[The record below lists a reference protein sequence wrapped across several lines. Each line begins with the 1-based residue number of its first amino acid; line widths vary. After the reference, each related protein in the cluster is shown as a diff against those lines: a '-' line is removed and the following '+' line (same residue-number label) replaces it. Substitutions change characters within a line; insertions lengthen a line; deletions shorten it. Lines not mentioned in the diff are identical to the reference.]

1 MTSSCVRQV
10 LSFIDVQE
18 DGIMSRICD
27 HTHRSDEMHPEKRHG
42 KRILL
47 TKEHGS
53 MLFSIPIRTPT
64 RCLVISIL
72 LMLWS
77 VTYAT
82 NHAYTNPN
90 ASVEQRV
97 QDLLGRLTLEEKAG
111 FMSGKNMWFMKNIER
126 LGIPSL
132 QVTDCGHGVTVILDK
147 AGRYSGCATCFPTA
161 VAQAASWDRKLVY
174 EIGSAIAREARD
186 LGSAILLAPM
196 VNIHRTPLNGRN
208 YETYSED
215 PFLAG
220 TLASSFIKGVQSEH
234 IGAVIKAMTANNQ
247 QTNQQHLNVEVSERA
262 LREIYLPAFKIPV
275 LDANPWG
282 VMTAYNGLNGHP
294 TSASKHLISKILK
307 KEWRY
312 DGFVISDWRSVQGN
326 DSITAGLDIEMPGPG
341 RFIATKDI
349 LNAVAQGILTE
360 DELND
365 RVSRYLRALVK
376 SRLLDCDHPKFAA
389 ESNTAKHREL
399 ARKAAEASI
408 VLLKNSP
415 GVLPLNRSKLSK
427 LAVIGPNAEEARLG
441 GGGSASVTACS
452 SVSLLKGLKN
462 YCGKDVLIEFFEGA
476 TMKGD
481 LPVVGNQYLI
491 TTDQGKTLSGLKG
504 EYFDNTG
511 LVGKPSCVRIDEKV
525 DFSWGWAAPCKQ
537 IGKNRYSVRWTGS
550 IRAPNTG
557 TYRIGVT
564 CHEGGFRLY
573 VNGKTAI
580 NQWENP
586 PDETFEAVFSR
597 KSENVKVKME
607 EGTTCDICLEFRK
620 WGNKNAIRLEWE
632 MPGQH
637 NPIEDAV
644 RLAAE
649 SDAAIVFAGLS
660 NLFEG
665 GMNDREDLALPEGQ
679 DELIRAIARANA
691 NTIIVLINGTPV
703 AMPWLDDVPAV
714 VEAYYPGQEGGN
726 AIAMV
731 LFGDVNPSGK
741 LPETFPK
748 RLEDNPS
755 HGFFPGEKRR
765 VSYGEGI
772 YVGYRHYDTRG
783 IEPLFPFGHGL
794 SYMEFEYSNLCI
806 EQKRDGSIYVTL
818 EVKNAGKFAGAET
831 VQLYVR
837 DLVAS
842 VDRPDKELKAF
853 VKIELLP
860 GQTRQADL
868 FLNRDAFEY
877 FSPMQKG
884 WIVEPGEFELLIGS
898 SSRDIRL
905 TEKITVE

>member
-1 MTSSCVRQV
+1 M
-10 LSFIDVQE
+10 
-18 DGIMSRICD
+18 
-27 HTHRSDEMHPEKRHG
+27 
-42 KRILL
+42 
-47 TKEHGS
+47 KELGS
-53 MLFSIPIRTPT
+53 MLFSTPIRTPT
-64 RCLVISIL
+64 RCPVISVL

-77 VTYAT
+77 VAYAT
-82 NHAYTNPN
+82 NHVYTDPN
-90 ASVEQRV
+90 TSVAQRV

-111 FMSGKNMWFMKNIER
+111 FMSGKNMWFMKGVGR

-132 QVTDCGHGVTVILDK
+132 QVTDCGHGVTVILDE
-147 AGRYSGCATCFPTA
+147 AGRYSGCSTCFPTA

-220 TLASSFIKGVQSEH
+220 TLASSFIMGVQSEH

-247 QTNQQHLNVEVSERA
+247 QTNQQHLNVEMSERT

-275 LDANPWG
+275 LDAHPWG

-294 TSASKHLISKILK
+294 TCASKHLISTILK
-307 KEWRY
+307 QEWRY
-312 DGFVISDWRSVQGN
+312 DGFVVSDWRSVQGSA
-326 DSITAGLDIEMPGPG
+326 SIMAGLDIEMPGPG
-341 RFIATKDI
+341 RFMATKDI
-349 LNAVAQGILTE
+349 LKAVAQGNLTE
-360 DELND
+360 EELND

-376 SRLLDCDHPKFAA
+376 SKLLDRDRPKLAA
-389 ESNTAKHREL
+389 ESNTTKHREL
-399 ARKAAEASI
+399 ARRVAEESI
-408 VLLKNSP
+408 ILLKNSSE
-415 GVLPLNRSKLSK
+415 VLPLNRSKLSK

-441 GGGSASVTACS
+441 GGGSASVTACYA
-452 SVSLLKGLKN
+452 VSPLKGLKD
-462 YCGKDVLIEFFEGA
+462 YCGENVSIEFVEGA
-476 TMKGD
+476 TMKGN
-481 LPVVGNQYLI
+481 LPLVDNQYLI
-491 TTDQGKTLSGLKG
+491 TMDQDKTVNGLKG
-504 EYFDNTG
+504 EYFDNRELSG
-511 LVGKPSCVRIDEKV
+511 RPSCVRIDKTV
-525 DFSWGWAAPCKQ
+525 DFSWGWAAPCKEV
-537 IGKNRYSVRWTGS
+537 GKSRYSVRWTGS
-550 IRAPNTG
+550 IRAPHTG
-557 TYRIGVT
+557 TYRISVT

-580 NQWENP
+580 DQWENL
-586 PDETFEAVFSR
+586 PDESFEAVFSR
-597 KSENVKVKME
+597 KSENVILYMK
-607 EGTTCDICLEFRK
+607 EGTTCDIRLEFRK

-632 MPGQH
+632 VPGQQS
-637 NPIEDAV
+637 PIEDTV

-649 SDAAIVFAGLS
+649 SDAAVVFAGLS

-679 DELIRAIARANA
+679 DELIGAVARANA
-691 NTIIVLINGTPV
+691 HTVVVLINGTPV

-714 VEAYYPGQEGGN
+714 LEAYYPGQEGGN
-726 AIAMV
+726 AIARV

-755 HGFFPGEKRR
+755 HGFFPSEKRR
-765 VSYGEGI
+765 VLYGEGI
-772 YVGYRHYDTRG
+772 FVGYRHYDTRG

-794 SYMEFEYSNLCI
+794 SYTKFEYSNLRI
-806 EQKRDGSIYVTL
+806 VKQRDGSVL
-818 EVKNAGKFAGAET
+818 VALKVKNAGTIVGAET

-842 VDRPDKELKAF
+842 VNRPEKELKAF

-860 GQTRQADL
+860 GQKKQAEL
-868 FLNRDAFEY
+868 FLNRDAFAF
-877 FSPMQKG
+877 FSSKQKK

-905 TEKITVE
+905 TDKLVVE

>member
-1 MTSSCVRQV
+1 M
-10 LSFIDVQE
+10 
-18 DGIMSRICD
+18 
-27 HTHRSDEMHPEKRHG
+27 
-42 KRILL
+42 
-47 TKEHGS
+47 KELCS
-53 MLFSIPIRTPT
+53 MLFSTLIRTPT
-64 RCLVISIL
+64 GYLVISTFLIL
-72 LMLWS
+72 CN
-77 VTYAT
+77 VAYAT
-82 NHAYTNPN
+82 NHIYTDPN
-90 ASVEQRV
+90 ASVELRV
-97 QDLLGRLTLEEKAG
+97 EDLLGRLTLDEKAG
-111 FMSGKNMWFMKNIER
+111 FMSGKNMWFMKSVEK
-126 LGIPSL
+126 LGIPSV
-132 QVTDCGHGVTVILDK
+132 QVTDCGHGVTVILDET
-147 AGRYSGCATCFPTA
+147 GQYSGCATCFPTA

-220 TLASSFIKGVQSEH
+220 SLASSFIKGVQSEH

-247 QTNQQHLNVEVSERA
+247 QTNQQNLNVEVSERA

-294 TSASKHLISKILK
+294 TSASKHLISTILK
-307 KEWRY
+307 EEWRY
-312 DGFVISDWRSVQGN
+312 DGFVVSDWRSVQGSE
-326 DSITAGLDIEMPGPG
+326 SITAGLDIEMPGPG
-341 RFIATKDI
+341 RFMATKDI

-376 SRLLDCDHPKFAA
+376 SKLLDRDHPKLAA

-408 VLLKNSP
+408 ILLKNRS

-427 LAVIGPNAEEARLG
+427 LAVIGPNAQEARLG

-452 SVSLLKGLKN
+452 AVSPLKGLKD
-462 YCGKDVLIEFFEGA
+462 YCNKAVSIKFIEGV

-481 LPVVGNQYLI
+481 FPIVGNQYLI
-491 TTDQGKTLSGLKG
+491 TIDQGKSVSGLKG
-504 EYFDNTG
+504 EYFDNGG

-525 DFSWGWAAPCKQ
+525 DFSWGWAAPCKEV
-537 IGKNRYSVRWTGS
+537 GKSSYSVRWTGNV
-550 IRAPNTG
+550 RAPYTG

-573 VNGKTAI
+573 LNGKTAI
-580 NQWENP
+580 DQWENL

-597 KSENVKVKME
+597 KSKNVKIYMKG
-607 EGTTCDICLEFRK
+607 GTTCDIRLEFRK

-632 MPGQH
+632 VPGRH
-637 NPIEDAV
+637 SPIEDAV

-649 SDAAIVFAGLS
+649 SEAAIVFAGLS

-665 GMNDREDLALPEGQ
+665 GMNDREDLSLPEGQ
-679 DELIRAIARANA
+679 DELIRAVAGANA
-691 NTIIVLINGTPV
+691 NTVIVLINGTPIT
-703 AMPWLDDVPAV
+703 MPWLSEVAAV
-714 VEAYYPGQEGGN
+714 MEAYYPGQEGGN
-726 AIAMV
+726 AIARV
-731 LFGDVNPSGK
+731 VFGDVNPSGK
-741 LPETFPK
+741 LPETFP
-748 RLEDNPS
+748 RSLEDNPS
-755 HGFFPGEKRR
+755 HGFFPGRKRR

-794 SYMEFEYSNLCI
+794 SYTEFEYSNLRI
-806 EQKRDGSIYVTL
+806 EQNGDGSARITL
-818 EVKNAGKFAGAET
+818 NVKNAGKSAGAET

-837 DLVAS
+837 DIEAS
-842 VDRPDKELKAF
+842 VDRPNKELKAF
-853 VKIELLP
+853 AKIALLP
-860 GQTRQADL
+860 DQTKQVEL
-868 FLNRDAFEY
+868 YLNRDAFAF
-877 FSPMQKG
+877 FSPIQKR
-884 WIVEPGEFELLIGS
+884 WIIEPGEFELLIGS

-905 TEKITVE
+905 IEKIAVE

>member
-1 MTSSCVRQV
+1 M
-10 LSFIDVQE
+10 
-18 DGIMSRICD
+18 
-27 HTHRSDEMHPEKRHG
+27 
-42 KRILL
+42 
-47 TKEHGS
+47 KEYRS
-53 MLFSIPIRTPT
+53 MLFSAPIRTLK
-64 RCLVISIL
+64 RCFVISVF

-77 VTYAT
+77 VTYGT
-82 NHAYTNPN
+82 NHVYTDPN

-111 FMSGKNMWFMKNIER
+111 FMSGKNMWFMKGVER
-126 LGIPSL
+126 LGIPSV
-132 QVTDCGHGVTVILDK
+132 QVTDCGHGVTVILDEG
-147 AGRYSGCATCFPTA
+147 GRYSGCATCFPTA
-161 VAQAASWDRKLVY
+161 VAQAASWDTNLVY

-220 TLASSFIKGVQSEH
+220 ALASSFIKGVQSEH

-247 QTNQQHLNVEVSERA
+247 QTNQQHLNVEVPERA

-294 TSASKHLISKILK
+294 TCASRHLISTILK

-312 DGFVISDWRSVQGN
+312 DGFVVSDWRSVQGSA
-326 DSITAGLDIEMPGPG
+326 SITAGLDIEMPGPG
-341 RFIATKDI
+341 RFMATRDV
-349 LNAVAQGILTE
+349 LNAVAQGNLTE

-376 SRLLDCDHPKFAA
+376 SRLLDRDHPKLAA
-389 ESNTAKHREL
+389 ESNTARHREL
-399 ARKAAEASI
+399 ARKSAEASI
-408 VLLKNSP
+408 VMLKNDS
-415 GVLPLNRSKLSK
+415 GVLPLNLSRLNK

-452 SVSLLKGLKN
+452 AVSPLRGLKD
-462 YCGKDVLIEFFEGA
+462 YCGETVSIEFVEGA
-476 TMKGD
+476 TMKGN
-481 LPVVGNQYLI
+481 LPVVGNPYLI
-491 TTDQGKTLSGLKG
+491 TADRGKTVSGLKG
-504 EYFDNTG
+504 EYFDNG
-511 LVGKPSCVRIDEKV
+511 ELAGRPACVRIDEKV
-525 DFSWGWAAPCKQ
+525 DFSWGWAAPCKEV
-537 IGKNRYSVRWTGS
+537 GKSRYSVRWTGG
-550 IRAPNTG
+550 IRAPHSG

-564 CHEGGFRLY
+564 CHEGGYRLHI
-573 VNGKTAI
+573 NGKTAI
-580 NQWENP
+580 DQWENLSNK
-586 PDETFEAVFSR
+586 TFEALFSR
-597 KSENVKVKME
+597 KSENVKIYMK
-607 EGTTCDICLEFRK
+607 EGTTCNIRLEFRK

-632 MPGQH
+632 VPGQQS
-637 NPIEDAV
+637 PIQDAA

-665 GMNDREDLALPEGQ
+665 GMNDRENLALPEGQ
-679 DELIRAIARANA
+679 DELISAVARANA
-691 NTIIVLINGTPV
+691 NTVVVLINGTPV

-714 VEAYYPGQEGGN
+714 LEAYYPGQEGGS
-726 AIAMV
+726 AIARV
-731 LFGDVNPSGK
+731 IFGDVNPSGK
-741 LPETFPK
+741 LPETFAK

-794 SYMEFEYSNLCI
+794 SYTEFEYSNLRI
-806 EQKRDGSIYVTL
+806 EQKRDGSVRVTL
-818 EVKNAGKFAGAET
+818 DVKNARESAGAEV

-837 DLVAS
+837 DIVAS
-842 VDRPDKELKAF
+842 IDRPVKELKAF
-853 VKIELLP
+853 AKIELLP
-860 GQTRQADL
+860 GQTKQTEL
-868 FLNRDAFEY
+868 FLNRDAFAF
-877 FSPMQKG
+877 FSPMQKR
-884 WIVEPGEFELLIGS
+884 WIVESGEFELLIGS
-898 SSRDIRL
+898 TSRDIRL
-905 TEKITVE
+905 TDTITVE

>member
-1 MTSSCVRQV
+1 MS
-10 LSFIDVQE
+10 LID
-18 DGIMSRICD
+18 D
-27 HTHRSDEMHPEKRHG
+27 HTHMSDEIHCEKRRG
-42 KRILL
+42 KRMFL
-47 TKEHGS
+47 TKGHGS
-53 MLFSIPIRTPT
+53 MSSSESIRTPIIY
-64 RCLVISIL
+64 LVVYVL
-72 LMLWS
+72 LMRWS
-77 VTYAT
+77 VAYAT
-82 NHAYTNPN
+82 NHVYIDPN

-111 FMSGKNMWFMKNIER
+111 FMSGKNMWFMKSVER
-126 LGIPSL
+126 LGIPSV

-147 AGRYSGCATCFPTA
+147 AGQYSGCATCFPSA
-161 VAQAASWDRKLVY
+161 VAQAASWDRKLVF

-208 YETYSED
+208 YETFSED

-220 TLASSFIKGVQSEH
+220 TLASSFIKGIQSEH

-247 QTNQQHLNVEVSERA
+247 QTNQQNLNVVVSERA

-275 LDANPWG
+275 LDAKPWG
-282 VMTAYNGLNGHP
+282 VMTAYNGLNGYS
-294 TSASKHLISKILK
+294 TCASKHLIFTILK
-307 KEWRY
+307 GEWRY
-312 DGFVISDWRSVQGN
+312 QGFVVSDWRSVRGR
-326 DSITAGLDIEMPGPG
+326 DSITAGMDIEMPGPG
-341 RFIATKDI
+341 RFMATKDI
-349 LNAVAQGILTE
+349 LNAVTQGILTE

-365 RVSRYLRALVK
+365 RIGRYLRALVK
-376 SRLLDCDHPKFAA
+376 SRLLDRDHPKLAA

-399 ARKAAEASI
+399 ARKAAESSI
-408 VLLKNSP
+408 VLLKNSS
-415 GVLPLNRSKLSK
+415 GILPLNRSKLSK

-452 SVSLLKGLKN
+452 SVSPLKGLKN
-462 YCGKDVLIEFFEGA
+462 YCGNNVSIEFVEGV
-476 TMKGD
+476 TMKGNM
-481 LPVVGNQYLI
+481 PIIGNQYLT
-491 TTDQGKTLSGLKG
+491 TTDQGKTVSGLKG

-511 LVGKPSCVRIDEKV
+511 LVGKPSHVRIDEKM

-537 IGKNRYSVRWTGS
+537 VGKNRYSVRWTGS

-573 VNGKTAI
+573 VNGKMAI
-580 NQWENP
+580 NQWEKP
-586 PDETFEAVFSR
+586 SDETFEAVFSR

-607 EGTTCDICLEFRK
+607 EGATCDIRLEFRK

-632 MPGQH
+632 VPDR
-637 NPIEDAV
+637 NSPIEDAV

-665 GMNDREDLALPEGQ
+665 GMNDREDLDLPEGQ
-679 DELIRAIARANA
+679 DELIRAVARANV
-691 NTIIVLINGTPV
+691 NTIVVLINGTPV
-703 AMPWLDDVPAV
+703 AMPWLDDVSAV
-714 VEAYYPGQEGGN
+714 LEAYYPGQEGGS
-726 AIAMV
+726 AIASV

-765 VSYGEGI
+765 VLYGEGI

-783 IEPLFPFGHGL
+783 IEPLFPFGYGL
-794 SYMEFEYSNLCI
+794 SYTEFEYSNLKI
-806 EQKRDGSIYVTL
+806 KKKEDGNICVTL
-818 EVKNAGKFAGAET
+818 DVENIGKVTGAET
-831 VQLYVR
+831 IQLYVR
-837 DLVAS
+837 DLIAS
-842 VDRPDKELKAF
+842 VNRPVKELKAF
-853 VKIELLP
+853 LKVELSP
-860 GQTRQADL
+860 GQIKQAEL
-868 FLNRDAFEY
+868 FLNRNAFAF
-877 FSPMQKG
+877 FSSIQKE
-884 WIVEPGEFELLIGS
+884 WIVEPGEFELLISS

-905 TEKITVE
+905 AEKITVE

>member
-1 MTSSCVRQV
+1 
-10 LSFIDVQE
+10 
-18 DGIMSRICD
+18 
-27 HTHRSDEMHPEKRHG
+27 
-42 KRILL
+42 
-47 TKEHGS
+47 
-53 MLFSIPIRTPT
+53 
-64 RCLVISIL
+64 
-72 LMLWS
+72 MLWG
-77 VTYAT
+77 VAYAT
-82 NHAYTNPN
+82 DHVYTDPN

-97 QDLLGRLTLEEKAG
+97 RDLLGRLTLEEKAG
-111 FMSGKNMWFMKNIER
+111 FMAGKNMWFMKGVER
-126 LGIPSL
+126 LGIPSI
-132 QVTDCGHGVTVILDK
+132 QVTDCGHGVTVILDEG
-147 AGRYSGCATCFPTA
+147 GRYTGCATCFPTA

-174 EIGSAIAREARD
+174 EIGGAIAREARD

-247 QTNQQHLNVEVSERA
+247 QTNQQHLDVQVSERA

-275 LDANPWG
+275 LEANPWG
-282 VMTAYNGLNGHP
+282 VMTAYNSLNGHP
-294 TSASKHLISKILK
+294 TCASKHLILTILK
-307 KEWRY
+307 GQWRY
-312 DGFVISDWRSVQGN
+312 DGFVVSDWRSVQGS

-341 RFIATKDI
+341 RFMATKDI
-349 LNAVAQGILTE
+349 LKAVAEGMLTE

-376 SRLLDCDHPKFAA
+376 SRLLDSDRPKLAA
-389 ESNTAKHREL
+389 ESNTAKHREF

-415 GVLPLNRSKLSK
+415 GVLPLDRSKLRK
-427 LAVIGPNAEEARLG
+427 LAVIGPNAWEARLG

-452 SVSLLKGLKN
+452 AVSPLKGLRD
-462 YCGKDVLIEFFEGA
+462 YCEKAVSVEFAEGA

-481 LPVVGNQYLI
+481 LPVVGSQYLF
-491 TTDQGKTLSGLKG
+491 TKEQGETVSGLKG
-504 EYFDNTG
+504 EYFDNDG
-511 LVGKPSCVRIDEKV
+511 LAGKPSCVRIDEKV
-525 DFSWGWAAPCKQ
+525 DFSWGWAAPRKEV
-537 IGKNRYSVRWTGS
+537 GKGRYSVRWTGG

-564 CHEGGFRLY
+564 CHEGGFRFY
-573 VNGKTAI
+573 VNGKLAI
-580 NQWENP
+580 NQWE
-586 PDETFEAVFSR
+586 DLRDQTFEAVFSR
-597 KSENVKVKME
+597 RSENVIVYMK
-607 EGTTCDICLEFRK
+607 EGTTCDIRLEFRK
-620 WGNKNAIRLEWE
+620 WGNKNSIRLEWQV
-632 MPGQH
+632 PGQH
-637 NPIEDAV
+637 SPIEDAV
-644 RLAAE
+644 RLAAD

-665 GMNDREDLALPEGQ
+665 GMNDREGLALPEGQ
-679 DELIRAIARANA
+679 DELIRAVARANA
-691 NTIIVLINGTPV
+691 NTIVVLINGTPV
-703 AMPWLDDVPAV
+703 AMPWLDDVAAV
-714 VEAYYPGQEGGN
+714 VEAYYPGQEGGD
-726 AIAMV
+726 AIARV
-731 LFGDVNPSGK
+731 IFGDVNPSGK

-748 RLEDNPS
+748 RLHDNPS

-765 VSYGEGI
+765 VWYGEGI

-794 SYMEFEYSNLCI
+794 SYTEFEYSKLRI
-806 EQKRDGSIYVTL
+806 EQKRDGSVRVTL
-818 EVKNAGKFAGAET
+818 DVKNTGKTAGAEV

-837 DLVAS
+837 DLEAS

-860 GQTRQADL
+860 GQTKQAKL
-868 FLNRDAFEY
+868 FLNRNAFA
-877 FSPMQKG
+877 FFAPVQKE
-884 WIVEPGEFELLIGS
+884 WIVEPGEFELLVGS

-905 TEKITVE
+905 TGKVAVE